1 MSLFLFCSDVD
12 KIHDGIGDKVA
23 LLIQWL
29 ATFFGGFV
37 VAFIREWRLTL
48 LLLSV
53 APFLVIG
60 GFFMS
65 KVREVIFL
73 LGLLYDHY
81 DGCQYLLYIYWVPI
95 NPITFDRSV
104 TLAVVCFIHGIGCGV
119 WG

>member
-1 MSLFLFCSDVD
+1 MSLFELFCSDVD

-81 DGCQYLLYIYWVPI
+81 DGCQYIYRYPI
-95 NPITFDRSV
+95 HYRYGFPL
-104 TLAVVCFIHGIGCGV
+104 TLSLFV
-119 WG
+119 